1 MDATP
6 SLFDLLQQAPD
17 PRRAEGQRHPLQ
29 AVLSQLVPS
38 LLAGVRG
45 LRGAVE
51 FGRNLSA
58 DVVAALGFTRAK
70 TPAKGTPSDIL
81 RAIDVHASEAVVS
94 RWLQAQAGRHGR
106 TTMAIDGEGL
116 RGATGERLRAAHL
129 VAGCAHGARV
139 VLARLRIDYK
149 TSEHEVALELLG
161 LSPLAGAVVTAN
173 AMFTHAEFCREIRA
187 AKGDDF
193 LAVKENQPTAA
204 ERHRSRLR
212 RRRGPSLPPNNSA
225 GVMRPAHASRPS
237 TEGMVDASAVR

>member
-116 RGATGERLRAAHL
+116 RATHL

-139 VLARLRIDYK
+139 VLARLRIDYN

-161 LSPLAGAVVTAN
+161 HSPLAGAVVTAN